1 MQGGAF
7 QMIHEGVAVLT
18 FRVAYVHSL
27 KEKRSIV
34 SSMKSKVRSKYN
46 VSVIEADHQ
55 DVHQSIVLAL
65 SVISTSKDMVES
77 TLQNITEFL
86 LQQFDVELMGEEYY
100 RENY

>member
-1 MQGGAF
+1 
-7 QMIHEGVAVLT
+7 
-18 FRVAYVHSL
+18 
-27 KEKRSIV
+27 
-34 SSMKSKVRSKYN
+34 
-46 VSVIEADHQ
+46 VIEADHQ

-77 TLQNITEFL
+77 TLQSITEFL